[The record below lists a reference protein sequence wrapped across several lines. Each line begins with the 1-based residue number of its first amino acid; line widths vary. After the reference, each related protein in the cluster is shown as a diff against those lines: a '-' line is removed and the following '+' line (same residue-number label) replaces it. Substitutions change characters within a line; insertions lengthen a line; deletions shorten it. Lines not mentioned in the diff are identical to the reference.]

1 MDGVKYHLL
10 RYISLLQCLP
20 CESLCIQTQNQ
31 IFFAKSFSCFNTS
44 YIYSSSALV
53 QNKASFRMLIFEEQ
67 CVTLGRSYL
76 YCTLII
82 EQISRLYLESLL
94 EEVSICFSCLNAL
107 SIKTCQE

>member
-1 MDGVKYHLL
+1 
-10 RYISLLQCLP
+10 
-20 CESLCIQTQNQ
+20 
-31 IFFAKSFSCFNTS
+31 
-44 YIYSSSALV
+44 
-53 QNKASFRMLIFEEQ
+53 MLIFEEQ

-94 EEVSICFSCLNAL
+94 EEVSICFSCLNVL